1 MLRVKLSLILKFAAF
16 CFATLGG
23 IDHMQLAHAGVITVE
38 TTGQAVATGAASDT
52 QLERQALQQALYLA
66 ALKGGAKVNGYTAV
80 SQSVMTSDV
89 LLVRPDAKILDY
101 TVLGAET
108 NSKTSTVKIR
118 AIVGELDAPA
128 LCERRADLTIALF
141 PPTLNVDH
149 QAPPWLMA
157 LRGPTTEALM
167 NSLMAQDNVNVRLQ
181 NQVTATTNSTLSSEF
196 NYASLTQ
203 GVSAQAKTTAK
214 SLALRPHIKVHAV
227 SSTVMTNLLPVTLT
241 VFLDSGL
248 SGVPPL
254 SAKRS
259 LVLPLQPRS
268 AIAAL
273 AKSASNPR
281 KDTTDAIAESLSK
294 MAKDLLTER
303 ACQPLA
309 ARLEAQNDAL
319 VLPFGLNDGLTKF
332 HLAYTEGDDTAYEI
346 LEIVALTPHSSTLRP
361 LDSTRKN
368 IELAGKRVK
377 FMELKQ

>member
-1 MLRVKLSLILKFAAF
+1 
-16 CFATLGG
+16 
-23 IDHMQLAHAGVITVE
+23 MQLAHAGVITVE
-38 TTGQAVATGAASDT
+38 TTGQAVATGAVSDA
-52 QLERQALQQALYLA
+52 QLERQALQQALYQA
-66 ALKGGAKVNGYTAV
+66 ALKGGAKVNGYTAI
-80 SQSVMTSDV
+80 SQSVITSDV
-89 LLVRPDAKILDY
+89 LVVRPDAKILDY

-118 AIVGELDAPA
+118 AFVGELDAPA
-128 LCERRADLTIALF
+128 FCERRADLTIALF

-149 QAPPWLMA
+149 LAPPWLMA
-157 LRGPTTEALM
+157 LKGPTTEALK
-167 NSLMAQDNVNVRLQ
+167 NSLMAQDNVNVRFQ
-181 NQVTATTNSTLSSEF
+181 NQVTATTNSTLSSEYS
-196 NYASLTQ
+196 YAALTQ
-203 GVSAQAKTTAK
+203 GVSAQAKTTAE
-214 SLALRPHIKVHAV
+214 SLALRSHIKVHAV
-227 SSTVMTNLLPVTLT
+227 NTTVMTNLLPVTLT

-273 AKSASNPR
+273 TKRASNPR
-281 KDTTDAIAESLSK
+281 KDIADAIAESLSE

-309 ARLEAQNDAL
+309 ARLEAQNGKL
-319 VLPFGLNDGLTKF
+319 VLPFGRKDGLTKF
-332 HLAYTEGDDTAYEI
+332 HLAYTEGHDTAYEI
-346 LEIVALTPHSSTLRP
+346 LEIVALTSHSSTLRP
-361 LDSTRKN
+361 LDSTRKS

>member
-1 MLRVKLSLILKFAAF
+1 MTRVALSFTSQFVAL
-16 CFATLGG
+16 CFATLGAIG
-23 IDHMQLAHAGVITVE
+23 HIKLAYADVITVE
-38 TTGQAVATGAASDT
+38 VMGQAVATGAASDA
-52 QLERQALQQALYLA
+52 QLERQALQQALYQA
-66 ALKGGAKVNGYTAV
+66 ALKGGAKVNGYTAI
-80 SQSVMTSDV
+80 SQSVITSDV
-89 LLVRPDAKILDY
+89 LVVRPDAKILDY

-108 NSKTSTVKIR
+108 SSKTSTVKIR
-118 AIVGELDAPA
+118 AVVGELDAPA

-149 QAPPWLMA
+149 LAPPWLMA
-157 LRGPTTEALM
+157 LKGPTTEALK
-167 NSLMAQDNVNVRLQ
+167 NSLMAQDNVNVRFQ
-181 NQVTATTNSTLSSEF
+181 NQVTATTNSTLSSEYS
-196 NYASLTQ
+196 YAALTQ
-203 GVSAQAKTTAK
+203 GVSAQAKTTAE
-214 SLALRPHIKVHAV
+214 SLALRSHIKVHAV
-227 SSTVMTNLLPVTLT
+227 NTTVMTNLLPVTLT

-273 AKSASNPR
+273 TKRASNPR
-281 KDTTDAIAESLSK
+281 KDIADAIAESLSE

-309 ARLEAQNDAL
+309 ARLEAQNGKL
-319 VLPFGLNDGLTKF
+319 VLPFGRKDGLTKF
-332 HLAYTEGDDTAYEI
+332 HLAYTEGHDTAYEI
-346 LEIVALTPHSSTLRP
+346 LEIVALTSHSSTLRP
-361 LDSTRKN
+361 LDSTRKS